1 MLDHISDSG
10 FDGLFCLVKPI
21 NLAAPTCLAIMDPHA
36 KQNRFFFFWLRYMI
50 CWQLI
55 LAVVFIPYY

>member
-36 KQNRFFFFWLRYMI
+36 KQNRFFFF
-50 CWQLI
+50 
-55 LAVVFIPYY
+55 FFG